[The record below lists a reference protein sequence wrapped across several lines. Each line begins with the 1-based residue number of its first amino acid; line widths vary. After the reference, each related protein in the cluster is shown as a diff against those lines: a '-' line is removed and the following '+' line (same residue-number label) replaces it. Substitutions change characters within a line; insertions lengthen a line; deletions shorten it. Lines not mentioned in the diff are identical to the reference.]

1 MGDRLPE
8 KGDVILLRTAEGI
21 KVVLV
26 ENIKDVTF
34 KTPHKARLSNEQ
46 FRNALTL
53 KLRLVGRQARKDGGC
68 GSCLFAKGSA
78 VDPELQ
84 GHHRWGGNAAVKLQA
99 TVLNELTDLNDVS
112 ANLVIG
118 VPTFAFKD
126 STDPIALQKKAAELS
141 QYFQGRPRADDVE
154 RHRHQTARMVK
165 QRAFEWRSG

>member
-1 MGDRLPE
+1 
-8 KGDVILLRTAEGI
+8 LRTAEGI

-53 KLRLVGRQARKDGGC
+53 KLDWSGRKPEKTADVGLVYLQKGVRWIPSYKVTIDG
-68 GSCLFAKGSA
+68 A
-78 VDPELQ
+78 
-84 GHHRWGGNAAVKLQA
+84 GNAAVSFRPP
-99 TVLNELTDLNDVS
+99 TERVDDLNDVS

-141 QYFQGRPRADDVE
+141 QYFQGDRGR
-154 RHRHQTARMVK
+154 
-165 QRAFEWRSG
+165 